1 MLDVKVIIVEDER
14 LVAQDIAQILEDAG
28 YVVCAIA
35 SDGETAIKKIVEFS
49 PDLVLLDIQIK
60 GLIDGIDVAK
70 MVQSFCDIP
79 IIYLTAFSDAETLKR
94 AQSTSPMAYVIK
106 PFRSEQLLSSITIAL
121 TTYASQKEDY
131 NESQLK
137 NKFLSIVTHELRN
150 PINAILGF
158 SECLQSEMFGSI
170 NAEQIEALQIINSSG
185 SSLLS
190 MINDVLDL
198 SRLEVGKFK
207 LHLEL
212 MPIAQMCQES
222 LGYVSKE
229 AIQKQIQIEAKI
241 PSNLPYL
248 MLDERRILQ
257 VLINLLKNAIKFTP
271 EGGNVTLEA
280 THHIL
285 PLTENKSSVQ
295 ITIIDTGIG
304 ISSEN
309 LDKLFQPFS
318 QVDNTLTRK
327 YEGMGLGTRLVKKLV
342 ELHGGKVDVTSEVGV
357 GSCFMIELP
366 CSNSYSASLAGNTL
380 AGNN

>member
-1 MLDVKVIIVEDER
+1 MLGIKVVIVEDER

-28 YVVCAIA
+28 YFVCAIA

-49 PDLVLLDIQIK
+49 PDLVLLDIHIK

-94 AQSTSPMAYVIK
+94 SQSTNPMAYVIK
-106 PFRSEQLLSSITIAL
+106 PFRTEQLLSSITIAL
-121 TTYASQKEDY
+121 TTHASQKEDHH
-131 NESQLK
+131 ESQLK
-137 NKFLSIVTHELRN
+137 DKFLSIISHELRN
-150 PINAILGF
+150 PLNAILGF

-185 SSLLS
+185 SNLLS

-198 SRLEVGKFK
+198 SKLEVGKFK
-207 LHLEL
+207 LQLEL
-212 MPIAQMCQES
+212 TPIAQICQES
-222 LGYVSKE
+222 LSHVSKE
-229 AIQKQIQIEAKI
+229 AIQKHIQIQTKI
-241 PSNLPYL
+241 HPKLPYL

-257 VLINLLKNAIKFTP
+257 ILINLLKNAIKFTP
-271 EGGNVTLEA
+271 QGGDVTLEV
-280 THHIL
+280 THDQIL
-285 PLTENKSSVQ
+285 PLTENKSENKSSVR
-295 ITIIDTGIG
+295 IAIIDTGIG
-304 ISSEN
+304 ISPEN

-318 QVDNTLTRK
+318 QVDDTLARK
-327 YEGMGLGTRLVKKLV
+327 YEGMGLGTRLVKMLV

-366 CSNSYSASLAGNTL
+366 CSNPYSASLAS
-380 AGNN
+380 NN